1 MNVLLVLIL
10 LSTLKYLF
18 SFPPKSQYVM
28 NKNTVESSTLF
39 IYENTDFHESQN
51 IITHNTLKRLIS
63 AIL

>member
-1 MNVLLVLIL
+1 
-10 LSTLKYLF
+10 
-18 SFPPKSQYVM
+18 M

-39 IYENTDFHESQN
+39 TYENTDFHESQN